1 MSASLGLVLDDHEL
15 VAVGLQKILVDVA
28 PDWKFDVQ
36 TSINEIDRELGPLYS
51 LVLLDWNLAE
61 IRGQEAIKS
70 VRIICPNA
78 GIVVVS
84 GEGGF
89 DIVRTAIECGAC
101 GFIPK
106 ASSPSTL
113 AAALNAVAKGH
124 VWLPNIVPKILSAI
138 TTAPADD
145 KRLQALYP
153 TLTERQCDVL
163 RELVKGLTNRQIAH
177 RLGVSDATAK
187 VHVAAIFRALD
198 VATRAEAVYLLAR
211 KGVALG

>member
-1 MSASLGLVLDDHEL
+1 MLLGLVLDDHEL
-15 VAVGLQKILVDVA
+15 VAVGLQKILIDVA

-36 TSINEIDRELGPLYS
+36 TSIDQIDQELSSSYG
-51 LVLLDWNLAE
+51 LVLLDWNLVD
-61 IRGQEAIKS
+61 IRGEEAIAA
-70 VRIICPNA
+70 VRLVCSNA
-78 GIVVVS
+78 RIVVVS

-89 DIVRTAIECGAC
+89 DIVRMAIECGAC

-124 VWLPNIVPKILSAI
+124 IWLPNIVPKALSALAS
-138 TTAPADD
+138 APAND
-145 KRLQALYP
+145 KRLQTLYP
-153 TLTERQCDVL
+153 SLTERQCDVL